1 MICLQVRRDACLVVI
16 VIQVRGEGFCRIVLL
31 LHDQLPVPD
40 ISLPK
45 LFGMT
50 LFCEYR

>member
-16 VIQVRGEGFCRIVLL
+16 VYAGKGEGFCGIALL

-40 ISLPK
+40 TSLPR

-50 LFCEYR
+50 IICEYR